1 MDSAGEETNTEPF
14 FCSFSFKNQ
23 FRFFLDPEV
32 GVNSRGKTEGD
43 RKNKTDLRAAEL
55 VLGHGVAPSER
66 HSKQLKRPA
75 AAFPPFLSASCLERP

>member
-23 FRFFLDPEV
+23 FRFFLDPKD

-43 RKNKTDLRAAEL
+43 WKNKTDLSAAEL
-55 VLGHGVAPSER
+55 VLGHGVASSER
-66 HSKQLKRPA
+66 YLRDI
-75 AAFPPFLSASCLERP
+75 